1 MNEGVATDTEV
12 VSQEAHPVSY
22 DELEPAGEEIA
33 AAPARDLKLLAD
45 INVELSVELGRSRMA
60 MRKLLSLVP
69 GSVIELDRPAD
80 GGVDVLVNGRV
91 VARGEIVVVDG
102 EVGVRVNEI
111 VSKG

>member
-1 MNEGVATDTEV
+1 MT
-12 VSQEAHPVSY
+12 QEAHPVSY
-22 DELEPAGEEIA
+22 EELEPVDEAIAA

-102 EVGVRVNEI
+102 EVGVRVSEI